1 MSMAIF
7 NGYVS
12 LPEGH
17 SHASKIHVSPQNGTI
32 QRKVSSHPSFG
43 SDKRWNSA
51 AKHGTCPADV
61 FPHAGIILWF
71 GDGFQVDL
79 AIPGKLISSP
89 TTKDTTID
97 AVAWSHK
104 NWFNYKENSATEK
117 WPANLGPIEET
128 FKRNEPYPRD
138 SRLLSNHWCKHS
150 QLHGRKGSYLGP
162 DVETS
167 GCSRQHI
174 VCVHL

>member
-1 MSMAIF
+1 MAMLVYQRVIPMLLRSMFHLKMERSILESVFPSIVRIRQDMELSCQARH
-7 NGYVS
+7 
-12 LPEGH
+12 LPG
-17 SHASKIHVSPQNGTI
+17 
-32 QRKVSSHPSFG
+32 RCLPS
-43 SDKRWNSA
+43 RWN
-51 AKHGTCPADV
+51 HPVIWGW
-61 FPHAGIILWF
+61 FPGRF
-71 GDGFQVDL
+71 G
-79 AIPGKLISSP
+79 PGKLISSP
-89 TTKDTTID
+89 TTMDTTID